1 MGPLH
6 STCTA
11 PPRERHLPLPSVAPN
26 RSRRHVPRGGDPSL
40 FFRRRLVR
48 ARSQHHAAHCH
59 EDDVHAG
66 AEGWHSLPP
75 LSLAWL
81 HGRCLVPSTGVLV
94 GITGGVRLVT
104 RTAVGDNQLGVMRVQ
119 SKRQKCRPH
128 RWRRR
133 CARRTRDHPRIRGR
147 CTRGT
152 PSTRARRGGRT
163 PPRAPPLP
171 TPWGRSQTP
180 SVELTRASPRKKG
193 GAVECLYIEKSN
205 KGKLR
210 MTLRRWRVQDLKTAV
225 ESLLSAP
232 PVMPAFVPTGVES
245 VDRKDAF
252 RDARRSGC
260 ELVDRRLVF
269 GCYTVL
275 VQFIF
280 MQECVNFPPKGGIL
294 FDYRSS

>member
-1 MGPLH
+1 
-6 STCTA
+6 
-11 PPRERHLPLPSVAPN
+11 
-26 RSRRHVPRGGDPSL
+26 
-40 FFRRRLVR
+40 
-48 ARSQHHAAHCH
+48 
-59 EDDVHAG
+59 
-66 AEGWHSLPP
+66 
-75 LSLAWL
+75 
-81 HGRCLVPSTGVLV
+81 
-94 GITGGVRLVT
+94 
-104 RTAVGDNQLGVMRVQ
+104 
-119 SKRQKCRPH
+119 
-128 RWRRR
+128 
-133 CARRTRDHPRIRGR
+133 
-147 CTRGT
+147 
-152 PSTRARRGGRT
+152 
-163 PPRAPPLP
+163 
-171 TPWGRSQTP
+171 
-180 SVELTRASPRKKG
+180 
-193 GAVECLYIEKSN
+193 
-205 KGKLR
+205 